1 MQCPYCR
8 KEIDDNSKQCE
19 FCGATMPV
27 KTAPSRKANTSS
39 NNSYSNNRA
48 SSYRSSEAEYR
59 YNRQVNALNQNQ
71 NASQAGKGQATASM
85 VLGIIGIVFWFFG
98 YSSVVSVILG
108 IIGLILASASKGA
121 GYTGGTRTAGFV
133 LSLLSLI
140 FGALILIACV
150 ACVGALQSGMSSY

>member
-19 FCGATMPV
+19 FCGAVMPV
-27 KTAPSRKANTSS
+27 KPAANRRSS
-39 NNSYSNNRA
+39 SSSGSSYSNNR
-48 SSYRSSEAEYR
+48 SSAYRPSEAEYR
-59 YNRQVNALNQNQ
+59 YNRQVNALNQNT
-71 NASQAGKGQATASM
+71 SQAGKGQAIASL

-108 IIGLILASASKGA
+108 IIGLILAGASKNA
-121 GYTGGTRTAGFV
+121 GYTGGARTAGFV

-150 ACVGALQSGMSSY
+150 ACVGAIQSEMSTY